1 MMDGELML
9 QGFATIVEREDGAV
23 GKGDD
28 EMADNRHCGETAATA
43 VDGEALA
50 TVVPTERD
58 A

>member
-1 MMDGELML
+1 ML